1 VLDYFR
7 RKNAD
12 KCGGHLPKL
21 SLEEISEQG
30 KVTEPS
36 DDLIA
41 LDEALHRLET
51 LFPRIAQIVKLRY
64 FVGLTEEQTA
74 DVLRLSPRTIG
85 RD

>member
-1 VLDYFR
+1 
-7 RKNAD
+7 
-12 KCGGHLPKL
+12 
-21 SLEEISEQG
+21 
-30 KVTEPS
+30 
-36 DDLIA
+36 
-41 LDEALHRLET
+41 LHRLET